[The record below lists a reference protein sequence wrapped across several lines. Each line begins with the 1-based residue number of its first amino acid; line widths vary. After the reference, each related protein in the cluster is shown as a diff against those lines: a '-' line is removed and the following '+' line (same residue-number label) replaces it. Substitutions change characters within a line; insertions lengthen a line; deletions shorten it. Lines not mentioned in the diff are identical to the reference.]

1 MVRVVQYCFMAGLVS
16 TAVITIN
23 KDAADAIRAVWGI
36 FTPILTLV
44 IGYYLATRIDKAN
57 WSRNRA
63 RSGIEGGPRKRR
75 VSITGQTYTSKASDK
90 CQW

>member
-1 MVRVVQYCFMAGLVS
+1 MATTHSPKKPRAKRPAVADEKQHLLVVRVVQYTFMAGLVS

-44 IGYYLATRIDKAN
+44 IGYYFGNKN
-57 WSRNRA
+57 
-63 RSGIEGGPRKRR
+63 
-75 VSITGQTYTSKASDK
+75 Q
-90 CQW
+90 